1 MRSAKVPIPIHTT
14 SMADQMPQQ
23 AKVTHM
29 SEADKKDIEDNKVM
43 AALSYVGILCL
54 VPLLAAKTSK
64 FAQFHAKQGL
74 VLFVVD
80 VVVSFIAWIP
90 LVGWAIGMAALIVS
104 IYGFVQALQG
114 AYWELPYL
122 GDYAK
127 KINL

>member
-1 MRSAKVPIPIHTT
+1 
-14 SMADQMPQQ
+14 MADQMPQQ